1 MVMVLLSIIVGY
13 LTITT
18 VIKLLAKIQLDK

>member
-13 LTITT
+13 LTITA

>member
-1 MVMVLLSIIVGY
+1 MVMVLLSIIVSY
-13 LTITT
+13 LIITS